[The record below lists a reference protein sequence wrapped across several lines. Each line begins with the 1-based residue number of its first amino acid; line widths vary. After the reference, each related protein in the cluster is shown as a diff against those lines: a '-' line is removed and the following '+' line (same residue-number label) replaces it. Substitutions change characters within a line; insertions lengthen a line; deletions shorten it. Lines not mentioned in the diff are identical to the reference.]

1 MCCRSDQALEEYRQ
15 AMERSDQAEGG
26 ETPPPLSSPIH
37 LGVEDSVSD
46 NDQGRGG
53 LCVCVCV
60 CVCVY
65 IHVCVCVCLHCVHVS
80 MFAFIH
86 VYLCVWMCLCSC
98 LCVHVCACMAV
109 CLPLYNWKSTFQT
122 KCKLWSSLCIFTC
135 HWVRVKQWLLILLC
149 TFFSSVHVWGR
160 GSKMNT

>member
-15 AMERSDQAEGG
+15 AMERSDQADGG

-60 CVCVY
+60 CV
-65 IHVCVCVCLHCVHVS
+65 HTCVCVCACVCTVCMSVCLHSSMCICVYECVCVHASVC
-80 MFAFIH
+80 MCVHAW
-86 VYLCVWMCLCSC
+86 LCVCPFIIER
-98 LCVHVCACMAV
+98 VHFKQNANSDQVCAF
-109 CLPLYNWKSTFQT
+109 LPV
-122 KCKLWSSLCIFTC
+122 IE
-135 HWVRVKQWLLILLC
+135 
-149 TFFSSVHVWGR
+149 
-160 GSKMNT
+160 